1 MIRPTG
7 PRLIINHPV
16 LPSMTERCADSL
28 FYNGTIY
35 TMDDKKKVV
44 TAIAVCDG
52 RIVAVGD
59 DTEVKRSRSRG
70 GERFDLRGRTVLP
83 GFIDCHTH
91 FIQMGVDSM
100 GVDLSHT
107 RTLDDALALIKE
119 AGSKYPEGE
128 WVIATNWKESGWP
141 GGRFITKQDLDSC
154 CPNNPTVAHRVCGH
168 LSTVNSMAIEVLC
181 IDSET
186 PDVDLGKGI
195 LRESAL
201 QLPRKHTEPDDAKKS
216 KALMLATRM
225 AHGLGV
231 TSINDNGQS
240 TDLKIYMAAEKR
252 RRLGVRVWFNTP
264 SCDLDS
270 RIRLGISTGFGSG
283 RLKFGGLKIFCDGAL
298 GARTAALSE
307 AYTDDPGNKGGLV
320 IDRSELERIVTK
332 ANEAGIQVAIH
343 AIGDA
348 GIGEVI
354 SVFSRTMRR
363 TPFKGLRNR
372 IEHLELPS
380 QKHLREMRRMALI
393 ASMQPNFIGEWG
405 GTDGMYLSRLGPKRT
420 ATNNPFR
427 DVLKAKV
434 KLVFGSDC
442 MPLSPI
448 YGIHSAVNAPHASQ
462 KISVPGAIA
471 AYTRDAAFASFEE
484 SSKGSLSEGKM
495 ADLVVLSDDPFENA
509 ERIRSIRVLKTVV
522 GGEALYDRKGEKW

>member
-1 MIRPTG
+1 MILPSG
-7 PRLIINHPV
+7 PRIIIDYPV
-16 LPSMTERCADSL
+16 LPPMTERGADSL

-35 TMDDKKKVV
+35 TMDDAKKVV
-44 TAIAVCDG
+44 TAVAVSDG
-52 RIVAVGD
+52 RIVAVGND
-59 DTEVKRSRSRG
+59 SEAGRSSPRG
-70 GERFDLRGRTVLP
+70 CERIDLRGRTVLP

-91 FIQMGVDSM
+91 FIQTGVDSM
-100 GVDLSHT
+100 GVDLSRT
-107 RTLDDALALIKE
+107 RSLREALTLIKE
-119 AGSKYPEGE
+119 AGSKYPPGE

-154 CPNNPTVAHRVCGH
+154 CPDNPAVAHRVCGH
-168 LSTVNSMAIEVLC
+168 LSTVNSRAIEILC
-181 IDSET
+181 IDSKT

-195 LRESAL
+195 LRENAL
-201 QLPRKHTEPDDAKKS
+201 QLPRKQTEPDDARKS
-216 KALMLATRM
+216 KALTIATRM
-225 AHGLGV
+225 AHELGV

-240 TDLKIYMAAEKR
+240 ADIKIYLEAEKR
-252 RRLGVRVWFNTP
+252 GRLGVRVWFNTP

-270 RIRLGISTGFGSG
+270 RVRLGISTGFGSG

-307 AYTDDPGNKGGLV
+307 AYSDDPGNKGGLV
-320 IDRSELERIVTK
+320 IGRSELEGTITR

-354 SVFSRTMRR
+354 SAFSRTLRR

-380 QKHLREMRRMALI
+380 PSHLREMRRMGLI

-420 ATNNPFR
+420 AKNNPFR

-462 KISVPGAIA
+462 KISVSAAIA
-471 AYTRDAAFASFEE
+471 AYTRGAAFASFEE
-484 SSKGSLSEGKM
+484 SSKGSISVGKM
-495 ADLVVLSDDPFENA
+495 ADLIVFSRDPYESA
-509 ERIRSIRVLKTVV
+509 ERIGSIRVLKTVV
-522 GGEALYDRKGEKW
+522 GGEVTYDRIGKKR

>member
-1 MIRPTG
+1 M
-7 PRLIINHPV
+7 
-16 LPSMTERCADSL
+16 

-35 TMDDKKKVV
+35 TMDDTRKVV
-44 TAIAVCDG
+44 SALAISDG
-52 RIVAVGD
+52 RVAAAGD
-59 DTEVKRSRSRG
+59 DTDARRG
-70 GERFDLRGRTVLP
+70 RPRDCERFDLRGKTVLP

-91 FIQMGVDSM
+91 FIQMGIDSM

-107 RTLDDALALIKE
+107 RTLDEALALIKD
-119 AGSKYPEGE
+119 AGAKYPEGE

-168 LSTVNSMAIEVLC
+168 LSTVNSMAIDILC
-181 IDSET
+181 INSGT
-186 PDVDLGKGI
+186 PDVDLEKGI
-195 LRESAL
+195 LRENAL
-201 QLPRKHTEPDDAKKS
+201 RLPRKHTEPDDAKKS
-216 KALMLATRM
+216 KALLVATRR
-225 AHGLGV
+225 AHKLGV
-231 TSINDNGQS
+231 TSIHDNGQS
-240 TDLKIYMAAEKR
+240 NDFKIYRAAEKSG
-252 RRLGVRVWFNTP
+252 RLGVRVWFNTP
-264 SCDLDS
+264 SSDLDS
-270 RIRLGISTGFGSG
+270 RVGLGISTGFGSE

-307 AYTDDPGNKGGLV
+307 AYADDPGNKGGLV
-320 IDRSELERIVTK
+320 IGRSELERLVTS

-354 SVFSRTMRR
+354 SAFSRTAERR
-363 TPFKGLRNR
+363 SFRNLRNR

-380 QKHLREMRRMALI
+380 QTHLRQMRRLGLV

-420 ATNNPFR
+420 AANNPFR

-434 KLVFGSDC
+434 RLVFGSDC

-462 KISVPGAIA
+462 RISVQRAMA
-471 AYTRDAAFASFEE
+471 AYTRDAAYASFEE
-484 SSKGSLSEGKM
+484 STKGSLAEGKV
-495 ADLVVLSDDPFENA
+495 ADLIVLSEDPFENA
-509 ERIRSIRVLKTVV
+509 ERIQSIEVLKTVV
-522 GGEALYDRKGEKW
+522 GGEVLFDRTGKGHRVKMN